1 MKARKPEQLS
11 HRRARYSVRVLPA
24 LLFAVALVGCGEG
37 AQSCF
42 PLGTDCSDA
51 AGFSEFFESD
61 VPCCEGA
68 CTPQPPDPE
77 RPNVIPLACE
87 LP

>member
-1 MKARKPEQLS
+1 MKAREPEQLS

-24 LLFAVALVGCGEG
+24 LLFTVALAGCGED
-37 AQSCF
+37 AQPCF
-42 PLGTDCSDA
+42 PLGVDCSEA
-51 AGFSEFFESD
+51 SGFSLFFESN

-68 CTPQPPDPE
+68 CTPQPPNPDNPL
-77 RPNVIPLACE
+77 ITPLACE